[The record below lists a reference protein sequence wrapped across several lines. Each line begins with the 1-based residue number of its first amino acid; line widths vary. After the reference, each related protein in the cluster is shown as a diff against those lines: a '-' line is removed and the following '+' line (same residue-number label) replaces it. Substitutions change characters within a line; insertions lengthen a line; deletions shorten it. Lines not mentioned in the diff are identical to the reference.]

1 MIMHRILYILF
12 LTLLPSLIAA
22 QLNFPDKH
30 PLDKSEYRRITLDNN
45 LKVLLLSDPE
55 LNVSSASMC
64 VDVGSM
70 SDPDNRSGLA
80 HFLEHML
87 FLGTEKFPEAGE
99 YGKYLKTNGGYSN
112 AYTSSDHTN
121 YHFQVYHNA
130 FEGALDRFS
139 QFFIAPL
146 FTEEFTNRE
155 MNAVNSEHQKN
166 LQNDTWR
173 QLQIRRTLYNPKHP
187 ANNFSTG
194 NLETL
199 EGIQRKE
206 FMDFYDRYYSAN
218 QMTLALCGKASLDQL
233 EAWTRKYFTDIE
245 DRNKPE
251 AVLPAGH
258 LLPEKA
264 LRIAKIEPVKDI
276 RTLTL
281 EFPTPG
287 GDQHYES
294 KPAQL
299 LSFIV
304 GHEGKGSL
312 LSHLKELDLAT
323 GLGAYGYDPAKS
335 YGSFFIRVDLTPN
348 GLQNY
353 HDVIAHAFSYI
364 QMLKDSGYPEKLF
377 QEQAIMSRLE
387 ELYSNK
393 GEGTSRAIDLANN
406 LRLYPIEIAERV
418 GYLWQKQDPTLYE
431 KFVSHLRPDNMLVIL
446 AAKGVKTD
454 KTEKYYGTKYSY
466 EKLTGKEWK
475 QLQHPRKIP
484 ALHLPE
490 PNPYLPQNLQQL
502 PEHPVQLIDEPG
514 MSLYYSQ
521 DTQFQRPKVTLTF
534 DILQP
539 ENQATLKNAMLKGL
553 VADIVN
559 EALNEEAYPAAM
571 AGLSYGFS
579 AGLDGVNLTLTGYS
593 TSAGTLLDKI
603 LSTLQNPTISEE
615 RFAAIKETNIRALEN
630 FPKSDAW
637 RLGRHYKNLTTEKV
651 QFSPEEQLPVLKKI
665 TLKEVLDY
673 SRKKLF
679 RYGNIEALIHGN
691 FTAEQAV
698 ATTRKVQKA
707 LKLTPIPEGQK
718 AFETEILTMEP
729 GETLL
734 RTHKLEVNNSAL
746 WREYSIA
753 MDTPE
758 NRAAMLVIDNF
769 VSQPFYN
776 EMRTKQ
782 QLGYI
787 VWGGASLKE
796 DRLLAYFIIQSGTHP
811 ADELQRRAD
820 TFLNSLPEQFSKLTE
835 EEFKKLKV
843 AASEKIKEK
852 PKSIAAK
859 AGLLHTLAYEHDA
872 DFNRQETTLK
882 AIDSLTKCQ
891 TSTLI
896 ETMLSPKTRKQR
908 TFLLFANE
916 HEPKDKIQPT
926 FTDLKKWKAGRKFE

>member
-1 MIMHRILYILF
+1 MHRILYILF
-12 LTLLPSLIAA
+12 LTLLPTLLVAE
-22 QLNFPDKH
+22 LNFPDKH
-30 PLDKSEYRRITLDNN
+30 PLDKSQYRRLTLDNN

-64 VDVGSM
+64 VDVGAM
-70 SDPDNRSGLA
+70 SDPDSRSGLA

-121 YHFQVYHNA
+121 YHFQVYHDA

-199 EGIQRKE
+199 KGIQRKE

-233 EAWTRKYFTDIE
+233 EAWTRKYFRDIE

-251 AVLPAGH
+251 ADLPSGH

-312 LSHLKELDLAT
+312 LSHLKELDLGT

-335 YGSFFIRVDLTPN
+335 YGSFFIRVELTPN
-348 GLQNY
+348 GLKHYN
-353 HDVIAHAFSYI
+353 DVIAHTFSYI
-364 QMLKDSGYPEKLF
+364 QMLKESGYPEKLF

-393 GEGTSRAIDLANN
+393 GEGTSRAIGLANN

-418 GYLWQKQDPTLYE
+418 GYLWQKQDPELYKE
-431 KFVSHLRPDNMLVIL
+431 FVSHLRPDNMLVIL

-454 KTEKYYGTKYSY
+454 KTEKYYGTQYSY

-475 QLQHPRKIP
+475 QLQHPRKVP

-490 PNPYLPQNLQQL
+490 PNPYLPQTLQQL

-514 MSLYYSQ
+514 LSLYYSQ

-539 ENQATLKNAMLKGL
+539 ESQATLKNAMLKGL
-553 VADIVN
+553 VADVIN

-603 LSTLQNPTISEE
+603 LTTLQNPTISKE

-651 QFSPEEQLPVLKKI
+651 QFSPAEQLPVLREI
-665 TLKEVLDY
+665 TLNDVKSYARKE
-673 SRKKLF
+673 LF
-679 RYGNIEALIHGN
+679 RHGNIEALIHGN

-698 ATTRKVQKA
+698 ATTRKLQKT
-707 LKLTPIPEGQK
+707 LKLKPIPKDQK
-718 AFETEILTMEP
+718 PFEKEILTMEP

-753 MDTPE
+753 QDTPE

-787 VWGGASLKE
+787 VWGGASRKE
-796 DRLLAYFIIQSGTHP
+796 DRLISYFIIQSGTHP

-820 TFLNSLPEQFSKLTE
+820 VFLKSFPEQFSKLTD
-835 EEFKKLKV
+835 EEFEKLKV
-843 AASEKIKEK
+843 AAAEKIKEK

-859 AGLLHTLAYEHDA
+859 AGLLHTLAYEHGA
-872 DFNRQETTLK
+872 DFSRQETTLK

-891 TSTLI
+891 TSTLL
-896 ETMLSPKTRKQR
+896 ENMLNPKTRKQR

-926 FTDLKKWKAGRKFE
+926 FTDLKKWKASRKFE

>member
-1 MIMHRILYILF
+1 MMQRILSVF
-12 LTLLPSLIAA
+12 LVLLLPTLLVAE
-22 QLNFPDKH
+22 LNFPDKH
-30 PLDKSEYRRITLDNN
+30 PLDKSQYRRLVLDNK

-70 SDPDNRSGLA
+70 SDPDSRSGLA

-87 FLGTEKFPEAGE
+87 FLGTEKYPEAGE

-121 YHFQVYHNA
+121 YHFQVYHDA
-130 FEGALDRFS
+130 FDGALDRFS
-139 QFFIAPL
+139 QFFISPL

-199 EGIQRKE
+199 KGIQRKE

-218 QMTLALCGKASLDQL
+218 QMTLALCSKASLDQL
-233 EAWTRKYFTDIE
+233 EAWTRNYFSPIQN
-245 DRNKPE
+245 RNKPE
-251 AVLPAGH
+251 VQIPDGH
-258 LLPEKA
+258 LLQAKA
-264 LRIAKIEPVKDI
+264 LRIAKVEPIKDI

-287 GDQHYES
+287 GDQYYES

-299 LSFIV
+299 LSFII

-335 YGSFFIRVDLTPN
+335 YGSFFIRVSLTPN
-348 GLQNY
+348 GLKNY
-353 HDVIAHAFSYI
+353 HDVIAHTFSYI
-364 QMLKDSGYPEKLF
+364 QMLKQSGYPEELF
-377 QEQAIMSRLE
+377 QEQAIMGRLE

-393 GEGTSRAIDLANN
+393 GEGTQRAIGLANN

-418 GYLWQKQDPTLYE
+418 GYLWEKQDPALYE
-431 KFVSHLRPDNMLVIL
+431 KFVSHLRPDNMLCLL

-454 KTEKYYGTKYSY
+454 KTEKYYGTQYSF

-490 PNPYLPQNLQQL
+490 PNPYLPKTLQQL

-514 MSLYYSQ
+514 ISLYYSQ

-539 ENQATLKNAMLKGL
+539 ENQATLKNSLLKGL
-553 VADIVN
+553 VADVVN

-593 TSAGTLLDKI
+593 TSAGTLLNKI
-603 LSTLQNPTISEE
+603 LKTLQNPDISEE
-615 RFAAIKETNIRALEN
+615 RFEAIKETNIRALEN

-651 QFSPEEQLPVLKKI
+651 QFSPEEQLPVLRKI
-665 TLKEVLDY
+665 TLADVTTYARKE
-673 SRKKLF
+673 LF
-679 RYGNIEALIHGN
+679 RHCNIEALIHGN
-691 FTAEQAV
+691 FTAQQAV
-698 ATTRKVQKA
+698 ATTRKVQNS
-707 LKLTPIPEGQK
+707 LKLKPIPKGQDP
-718 AFETEILTMEP
+718 FEKEILTMEP

-769 VSQPFYN
+769 VGQPFYN

-787 VWGGASLKE
+787 VWGGASRKE
-796 DRLLAYFIIQSGTHP
+796 DRLLSYFIIQSGTHP

-820 TFLNSLPEQFSKLTE
+820 AFLKGLPEQFSKLSK
-835 EEFKKLKV
+835 EEFTKLKV
-843 AASEKIKEK
+843 AAAEKIKEK

-859 AGLLHTLAYEHDA
+859 AGLLHTLAYEHEA
-872 DFNRQETTLK
+872 DFNRKEATLQ
-882 AIDSLTKCQ
+882 AIANLTQCQ
-891 TSTLI
+891 TEQLLAN
-896 ETMLSPKTRKQR
+896 MLSPETRKQR

-916 HEPKDKIQPT
+916 HQPKDKIQPT
-926 FTDLKKWKAGRKFE
+926 FTDLKKWKASRKFE